1 MQLDSWT
8 AIELEIDRII
18 DGNGDGAPFD
28 KDTVDSVRDFVAF
41 AREKCPVPEVG
52 RGYRSAIRFSWSTRP
67 PIEVEV
73 YGDRFDLYRFHDG
86 RTEIKEVRHTP
97 GTAFPQAL
105 VSDLPSRD

>member
-67 PIEVEV
+67 PIES
-73 YGDRFDLYRFHDG
+73 RFMATGLICTASTMGGPKLRKYDTRPARRFL
-86 RTEIKEVRHTP
+86 RRW
-97 GTAFPQAL
+97 
-105 VSDLPSRD
+105 